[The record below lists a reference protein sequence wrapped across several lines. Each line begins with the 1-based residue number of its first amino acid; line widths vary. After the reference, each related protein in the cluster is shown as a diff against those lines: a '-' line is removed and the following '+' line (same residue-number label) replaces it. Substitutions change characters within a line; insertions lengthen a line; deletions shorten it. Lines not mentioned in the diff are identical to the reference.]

1 MVTKTA
7 PKKKPQKNPERSKK
21 DAFDI
26 LDGRIK
32 IYRTASKVWQ
42 MQTWIKEEQKY
53 VRESLKTEDKDI
65 AERKAEERYIF
76 LRAKVQNGEKVFSIR
91 ATELRD
97 RFIEHAE
104 KQVGAGQLS
113 KGRLTNIKTYT
124 KHYMDFVGAQ
134 SQIQNIPAKKFR
146 DYLAYRRSKK
156 SDILATVVVNESIT
170 IKQMYRW
177 AQSEGLMH
185 QNYEPDFGII
195 KKPKDEAVRESFTTD
210 EYDQL
215 TLVSKNWHKRT
226 KDGSTAEERHYRQL
240 INDLIIIMG
249 NGGFRTQEARLLT
262 WGDIK
267 RIYGKGDETYA
278 EVVVR
283 PETSK
288 VKKMR
293 TFEMRRGD
301 VFRRRH
307 EKTKFKDPDDFVF
320 QMYQSKKV
328 VNTTKVYDY
337 YKGLIEEVCKKHKN
351 FDKTKTLYCLRHF
364 WITIRIL
371 AGMNVY
377 DIAKIAG
384 TSLMQIQKHYDAASS
399 LVTSQKMNKNKIV
412 FDKHGMVVIEHS
424 SIGETE

>member
-1 MVTKTA
+1 MSPRLSNKKT
-7 PKKKPQKNPERSKK
+7 QKNPERSKK

-53 VRESLKTEDKDI
+53 VRESLKTEDKEV

-97 RFIEHAE
+97 RFIEHSE
-104 KQVGAGQLS
+104 KLVGAGQLS

-124 KHYMDFVGAQ
+124 KHYMNFVGAQ

-146 DYLAYRRSKK
+146 DYLAHRREKK
-156 SDILATVVVNESIT
+156 SDILATVVVNESVT

-185 QNYEPDFGII
+185 QNYIPDFGTI
-195 KKPKDEAVRESFTTD
+195 KIPKDEAVRESFTTD

-215 TLVSKNWHKRT
+215 VLTSKNWHKRT
-226 KDGSTAEERHYRQL
+226 KDGSTAEERYYRQL
-240 INDLIIIMG
+240 INDFIIVMG

-267 RIYGKGDETYA
+267 RIYGKGEETYA

-283 PETSK
+283 AETSK
-288 VKKMR
+288 VRKMR

-301 VFRRRH
+301 VFRRRF
-307 EKTKFKDPDDFVF
+307 EKTHFKDHDDFVF
-320 QMYQSKKV
+320 QMFESKKV
-328 VNTTKVYDY
+328 VNTTKLYDY
-337 YKGLIEEVCKKHKN
+337 YNELIKEVVNKHKK
-351 FDKTKTLYCLRHF
+351 FDTTKTLYCLRHF

-371 AGMNVY
+371 AGVNVY

-412 FDKHGMVVIEHS
+412 FDKHGMVVLEF
-424 SIGETE
+424 ENEAL